1 MRRPY
6 RSLLLATAALLSL
19 AGACDEQ
26 TDGDGYLVYSD
37 RGNPPVPG
45 HFTAEPSPYELRLGL
60 RPNGC
65 VTVFTGDV
73 ERVPLWPDGTKVT
86 QVSTDPV
93 RYEVVIREGLT
104 LEVTETSGDRFTALG
119 IVDDGSGP
127 LLGPDQ
133 VPTKAESLL
142 GFCGVPAA
150 PIAFPG
156 ADYFPLH
163 GGD

>member
-6 RSLLLATAALLSL
+6 RTVLLATAALLSL
-19 AGACDEQ
+19 AGACDEEA
-26 TDGDGYLVYSD
+26 DGDGYLVYSD
-37 RGNPPVPG
+37 LGNPPVLG
-45 HFTAEPSPYELRLGL
+45 HFTAEPSVYEARLAL

-65 VTVFTGDV
+65 VTVVIGGV
-73 ERVPLWPDGTKVT
+73 ERVPLWPDGSKVE

-93 RYEVVIREGLT
+93 RYEVTIRDDLT
-104 LEVTETSGDRFTALG
+104 LEVTEASGDGFTALG
-119 IVDDGSGP
+119 VVDDGTGP

-150 PIAFPG
+150 PIAFRSA
-156 ADYFPLH
+156 ADMSPQAES
-163 GGD
+163 